1 MKKIESLGLIC
12 FLLLIFGC
20 SNTFNISATD
30 NKVTVDA
37 RDGLKFESVVKKT
50 KKSVILLST
59 HPNVDPET
67 DPTQTAMCSGA
78 IVDNIGHII
87 TNYHCVHKQ
96 NYIKLYYYDENDW
109 ETYDVN
115 VVGFDPLADLALL
128 QVLGKEKPKT
138 FLKFAKDAREIPEGT
153 EVFAM
158 GHPMGMAW
166 TLTKGIISSNER
178 YARHP
183 YVKALQTD
191 AAINKGNS
199 GGPLLNMK
207 GEIVG
212 INAMIVSRISEN
224 AGVGLAIRG
233 DIVKKSFESMLA
245 NGKIDRPAV
254 GVMVMDLTSTK
265 MRDKFLKKN
274 PKIKSHYVPNTFGL
288 FIEANDDIPE
298 GLKKYD
304 TIVAVND
311 VMINNGLQFSDE
323 MIKYNIGDII
333 TLTIIRKRRFLKVD
347 VPVKVLPVPTDMMY
361 DKKGIPSIPPTK
373 PPNKE
378 KGGK

>member
-50 KKSVILLST
+50 KKSVILLSV

-67 DPTQTAMCSGA
+67 DPAQVSMCSGVVA
-78 IVDNIGHII
+78 DSIGHII

-96 NYIKLYYYDENDW
+96 NYIKLYYYDKNDW

-115 VVGFDPLADLALL
+115 VVGLDPLADLALL
-128 QVLGKEKPKT
+128 QVLGKEKPKS
-138 FLKFAKDAREIPEGT
+138 FLKFADDAGEIQEGA

-166 TLTKGIISSNER
+166 TLTKGIVSSNER

-183 YVKALQTD
+183 YIKAIQTD

-212 INAMIVSRISEN
+212 INAMIVSRISES

-245 NGKIDRPAV
+245 NGKVDRPAV

-265 MRDKFLKKN
+265 KRDKFLKKN

-288 FIEANDDIPE
+288 FIEADEDISE

-304 TIVAVND
+304 TIIAVND

-323 MIKYNIGDII
+323 MIKYNIGDTI

-347 VPVKVLPVPTDMMY
+347 VPVKVLPVPTDLMY
-361 DKKGIPSIPPTK
+361 DKKNIPTIPLTE
-373 PPNKE
+373 PPKKE
-378 KGGK
+378 KG